1 MYTGITGGRYNGNIA
16 EIDWKNAQDGVLKRY
31 TYQYDPLNRLLKGSY
46 AEPNAT
52 VPQNNFY
59 NEELSYDVNGNILNL
74 KRNRYGANFGVELID
89 DLSYSYTGNTLN
101 SITDISNN
109 YFGYPADS
117 GNIITYDY
125 NGNMIKQEDQGL
137 LQINYNHLNLPNYV
151 RFNQFVIRNNPAYD
165 TEETVFRNLTM
176 LYRADGV
183 KQKKIHH
190 YFAGRTRH
198 DVTHTT
204 EYLDG
209 FQYSTVENDFGT
221 IHNNGLQ
228 FVPTAEGYFDF
239 VQNKYI
245 YQYKDQVG
253 NVRLSFY
260 NNGSGTA
267 MIDRTGD
274 FYPFGMAF
282 GGESTISTFGSLS
295 PNYLYAFQGQER
307 QQETGWDSFKWRNYD
322 PSMGRFF
329 NVDPLSE
336 KYAYQSHYN
345 FSENRVVDGREL
357 EGLEWVSAKN
367 DQGVTTSRQLT
378 VSITN
383 SSTKLNDK
391 QFNKLIESIKTDF
404 SKTYGADGAKA
415 ELIVSDKATIKVD
428 FVDLK
433 GTPTVDKDGNDAV
446 KFTGGVAGSLDNTQ
460 ENKFS
465 VTASVDGDKRSTGD
479 MKRSFGHEAG
489 HTAGLRHPFDPKQEV
504 VDVKQGAPGVKT
516 STVTSNLMNSDANKI
531 NPSSSGTTL
540 TTSQFKRM
548 DELIQSQQPK

>member
-1 MYTGITGGRYNGNIA
+1 M
-16 EIDWKNAQDGVLKRY
+16 
-31 TYQYDPLNRLLKGSY
+31 
-46 AEPNAT
+46 
-52 VPQNNFY
+52 PQNNFY

-74 KRNRYGANFGVELID
+74 KRNRNAANFGVELID

-183 KQKKIHH
+183 KQRKIHH
-190 YFAGRTRH
+190 YFAGRSRH
-198 DVTHTT
+198 DVTHMTK
-204 EYLDG
+204 YLDG
-209 FQYSTVENDFGT
+209 FQYSTVENDYGT

-245 YQYKDQVG
+245 YQYKDEVG

-267 MIDRTGD
+267 VIDRTSD
-274 FYPFGMAF
+274 FYPFGLAF

-295 PNYLYAFQGQER
+295 PHYLYAFQGQER

-336 KYAYQSHYN
+336 KYDDYTPYQ
-345 FSENRVVDGREL
+345 FSSNQPIHAREL
-357 EGLEWVSAKN
+357 EGLESSNDLNKKVSPQQRA
-367 DQGVTTSRQLT
+367 
-378 VSITN
+378 I
-383 SSTKLNDK
+383 
-391 QFNKLIESIKTDF
+391 
-404 SKTYGADGAKA
+404 
-415 ELIVSDKATIKVD
+415 SDKKVQEYAVAAQKS
-428 FVDLK
+428 FSNVFN
-433 GTPTVDKDGNDAV
+433 GNLSV
-446 KFTGGVAGSLDNTQ
+446 K
-460 ENKFS
+460 
-465 VTASVDGDKRSTGD
+465 
-479 MKRSFGHEAG
+479 
-489 HTAGLRHPFDPKQEV
+489 P
-504 VDVKQGAPGVKT
+504 
-516 STVTSNLMNSDANKI
+516 NLV
-531 NPSSSGTTL
+531 L
-540 TTSQFKRM
+540 
-548 DELIQSQQPK
+548 